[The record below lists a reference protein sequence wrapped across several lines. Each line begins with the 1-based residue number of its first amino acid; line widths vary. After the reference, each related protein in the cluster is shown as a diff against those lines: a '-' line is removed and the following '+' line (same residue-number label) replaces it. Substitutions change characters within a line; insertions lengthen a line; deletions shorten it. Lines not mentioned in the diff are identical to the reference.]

1 MPRKKKKPAT
11 PARLREIKEK
21 IIVQQRRAQRP
32 ALPVNSHAQISK
44 SKLERERQL
53 ARKRARRGEWDEA

>member
-1 MPRKKKKPAT
+1 MPRKKNPAA

-21 IIVQQRRAQRP
+21 IVIQQKRAQRP
-32 ALPVNSHAQISK
+32 ALPVNSHSQISK
-44 SKLERERQL
+44 NKLERERQL

>member
-1 MPRKKKKPAT
+1 MPRKKKPAS

-21 IIVQQRRAQRP
+21 IVVQQKRAQRP
-32 ALPVNSHAQISK
+32 ALPVNSHVQVSK

>member
-1 MPRKKKKPAT
+1 MPRKKKPAT

-21 IIVQQRRAQRP
+21 IVVQQRRAKRP
-32 ALPVNSHAQISK
+32 TLPVNSHAQISK

-53 ARKRARRGEWDEA
+53 ARKRASSEEWDDA